1 MASIIQNKKDG
12 KVISYKF
19 KVCVG
24 RDEFGKQVWRC
35 TTWKAPDSM
44 IPSRAEKAAQKA
56 AAEWERKV
64 KEEYILDLQKPER
77 VKEREIERTRTEFAY
92 FVREIWYPICICN
105 GEHKPT
111 TTEFYRHI
119 SNVIA
124 DYFSGKALQSI
135 SPTDIDKYLIYL
147 HTKYRTKQEKPLAA
161 KTIRHHYCALGYIF
175 SFALNKEYITKNPM
189 DKVDCP
195 KTQKKKVDAFTEE
208 QARSFFGYLD
218 ECPIDFR
225 CMLNL
230 LITTGIRR
238 GELMGLQWGDIDFD
252 NHIISVNRNITY
264 TPASGIVVSTPK
276 TECSMRQIPVM
287 PSVAAVLMEYRNGA
301 EDWKKNDFLFPKDG
315 NPSLARDPNS
325 ITRRVKR
332 FMKLHGLP
340 DMSPH
345 DLRHSCAT
353 LLLSNGADI
362 KSVQEILGHSNAS
375 TTLNFYIKSDMK
387 QMKAAT
393 DKFAMA
399 FGL

>member
-276 TECSMRQIPVM
+276 TECSVRQIPVM

-375 TTLNFYIKSDMK
+375 TTLNFYVKSDMK

-393 DKFAMA
+393 DKFATA

>member
-1 MASIIQNKKDG
+1 MASITQNKKDG

-19 KVCVG
+19 KACVG
-24 RDEFGKQVWRC
+24 RDEFGKQIWRC
-35 TTWKAPDSM
+35 TTWKAPDGM

-56 AAEWERKV
+56 AAEWEQKA
-64 KEEYILDLQKPER
+64 KEEYKKDVQNPER
-77 VKEREIERTRTEFAY
+77 IREREIERTRTEFSY

-119 SNVIA
+119 SNVVA

-135 SPTDIDKYLIYL
+135 SSTDIDKYLIFL
-147 HTKYRTKQEKPLAA
+147 HTKYRTKQGKPLAD
-161 KTIRHHYCALGYIF
+161 KTIRHHYCALGFIF

-208 QARSFFGYLD
+208 QARAFFGYLD
-218 ECPIDFR
+218 ECPMDFR

-230 LITTGIRR
+230 LITTGMRR

-252 NHIISVNRNITY
+252 DCVISVNRNVTY
-264 TPASGIVVSTPK
+264 TPDSGIVVSTPK
-276 TECSMRQIPVM
+276 TECSVRQIPVM

-301 EDWKKNDFLFPKDG
+301 GNWKKNDFLFPKDG
-315 NPSLARDPNS
+315 NPALARDPNS

-332 FMKLHGLP
+332 FMKLHDLP

-375 TTLNFYIKSDMK
+375 TTLNFYVKSDMK